1 MRTFVRNANKL
12 SDTGARRASQP
23 RVGLI
28 INPIAGLGGPAGLKG
43 TDGAAAQG
51 QALALGARPQSASR
65 AGRALAGL
73 SALRDGI
80 ELVCAPGAMGTD
92 LAASLGFRHR
102 TVGTAASS
110 TTARDTRDAAAAMVK
125 EGVTLI
131 IFAGGD
137 GTARDVFDAA
147 PGIALLGVP
156 TGVKMHS
163 GVFGTSPEAAGRVA
177 ALVLASEPARVA
189 WREAEI
195 MDIDEEALR
204 LGHVA
209 ARLYGY
215 ARSPVERMAMQNC
228 KTPSRTDDDP
238 ALEALARRIVREMDP
253 GVLYVLGC
261 GTTMRKIKRQLGG
274 DGTLLGVDV
283 ALDGRL
289 IATDVDEARLLRLT
303 GGVPFKVITG
313 VTGGQ
318 GFVFGRGNQ
327 QISAAVLQRAGRDN
341 VMIVTSQ
348 SKLVLLDPPCLRVDT
363 GDRKVDAM
371 LAGYM
376 RVHTA
381 PGHTMMMRIAA

>member
-1 MRTFVRNANKL
+1 
-12 SDTGARRASQP
+12 
-23 RVGLI
+23 LI
-28 INPIAGLGGPAGLKG
+28 VNPVAGLGGTVGLKG
-43 TDGAAAQG
+43 TDGAAAQ
-51 QALALGARPQSASR
+51 QALALGARPQSQAR
-65 AGRALAGL
+65 AARALEMVL
-73 SALRDGI
+73 ALKVRID
-80 ELVCAPGAMGTD
+80 LVCAPGAMGAD
-92 LAASLGFRHR
+92 LATSLGFSCR
-102 TVGTAASS
+102 TLGTAGAA
-110 TTARDTRDAAAAMVK
+110 TTSRDTRDAAAAMA
-125 EGVTLI
+125 EAGVGLI

-137 GTARDVFDAA
+137 GTARDVFDGA
-147 PGIALLGVP
+147 PGIGLLGVP

-163 GVFGTSPEAAGRVA
+163 GVFGASPEAAGRVA
-177 ALVLASEPARVA
+177 ALVLGSELARVE

-215 ARSPVERMAMQNC
+215 ARSPLERTAMQNC
-228 KTPSRTDDDP
+228 KTPSRRDDDP
-238 ALEALARRIVREMDP
+238 ALDALARRIVREMDP
-253 GVLYVLGC
+253 GVLHVLGC

-283 ALDGRL
+283 ALNGRL

-303 GGVPFKVITG
+303 SGVPFKVITS

-348 SKLVLLDPPCLRVDT
+348 SKLVMLDPPCLRVDT
-363 GDRKVDAM
+363 GDRQVDAM